1 MTMQD
6 AREGGA
12 SRRSRLADMSQGE
25 ELPSSHQSSAPWWSG
40 TRFYSFAV
48 NAILSPCK
56 YNPSDH
62 ILCLLMLGAATC
74 CGQVALLA

>member
-1 MTMQD
+1 VTMQD

-40 TRFYSFAV
+40 KSFHSFAV
-48 NAILSPCK
+48 YAILSSCK
-56 YNPSDH
+56 YSSSDH
-62 ILCLLMLGAATC
+62 VLCLLSA
-74 CGQVALLA
+74 